1 MTTDKLTITILG
13 AGNIGGTLGRKW
25 HATGHT
31 VIFGVSNP
39 ESKHGTGLRAE
50 LGESVIIATAS
61 DALAHKTDVV
71 VMALP
76 GTAMESSIKANA
88 SQLNGKI
95 IIDTANRL
103 GGGPM
108 NSLAIFQQHTPQ
120 AQIYRAFNTLG
131 WENFADPLFDGI
143 PADLF
148 YCGSDGESQR
158 TVEQLISDIGL
169 RPVYVGGVEQTSL
182 VDSIGSL
189 WFALVFG
196 QHKSRHLAFK
206 MLSR

>member
-1 MTTDKLTITILG
+1 MTTDKLIITILG

-25 HATGHT
+25 HAMGHK
-31 VIFGVSNP
+31 VLFGVSNP
-39 ESKHGTGLRAE
+39 ESKHGTELRAE
-50 LGESVIIATAS
+50 LGESVIVATAS
-61 DALAHKTDVV
+61 DVLMHKTDVV

-88 SQLNGKI
+88 AQLNNKI

-108 NSLAIFQQHTPQ
+108 NSLAIFQQYTPQ

-148 YCGSDGESQR
+148 YCGPDGEPQR
-158 TVEQLISDIGL
+158 TVEQLISSIGL
-169 RPVYVGGVEQTSL
+169 RPVYVGGVEQTPL